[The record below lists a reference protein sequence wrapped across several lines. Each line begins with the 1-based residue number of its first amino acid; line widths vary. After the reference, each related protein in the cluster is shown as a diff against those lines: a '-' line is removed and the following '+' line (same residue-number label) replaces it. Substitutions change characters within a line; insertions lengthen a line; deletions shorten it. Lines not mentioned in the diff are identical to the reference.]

1 MSRQLHYIGKKDHSL
16 DSNEHI
22 NTKKQQAQR
31 KDIEY
36 LKKQP
41 KVLHTRKNVLSMKNN
56 LNSTFSGNGYTA
68 TSTVGTGPN
77 TNTYIDPNNKTIADS
92 CNKSLQFKNINNLTY

>member
-1 MSRQLHYIGKKDHSL
+1 MSRQLIYIGKKDHGL

-22 NTKKQQAQR
+22 KTKKQKAQK
-31 KDIEY
+31 KDINY

-41 KVLHTRKNVLSMKNN
+41 VVLHTRKNVLSMQNN
-56 LNSTFSGNGYTA
+56 LTSTFSGSGYTS
-68 TSTVGTGPN
+68 STTIGS
-77 TNTYIDPNNKTIADS
+77 NTYIDPNNKTIADS

>member
-1 MSRQLHYIGKKDHSL
+1 MSRQLHYIGKKDHGL
-16 DSNEHI
+16 NSNEHI

-41 KVLHTRKNVLSMKNN
+41 KVLHTRKNILSMKNN
-56 LNSTFSGNGYTA
+56 LNSTFSGTGYTA
-68 TSTVGTGPN
+68 STTVGI
-77 TNTYIDPNNKTIADS
+77 NTYIDPNNKTIADS